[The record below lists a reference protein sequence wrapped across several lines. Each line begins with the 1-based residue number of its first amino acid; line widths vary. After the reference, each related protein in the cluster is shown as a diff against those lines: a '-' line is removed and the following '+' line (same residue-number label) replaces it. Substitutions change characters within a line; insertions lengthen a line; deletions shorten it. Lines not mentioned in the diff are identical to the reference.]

1 MTKAKVYMTDFRVPV
16 GLSLPEKLKRLC
28 RRAGMEKEI
37 DFGGKYTA
45 IKMHF
50 GELGNLASL
59 RPQVRPCAGRPC
71 KGSRRPALFDRLQY
85 PVSRQP

>member
-37 DFGGKYTA
+37 DFGG
-45 IKMHF
+45 
-50 GELGNLASL
+50 
-59 RPQVRPCAGRPC
+59 
-71 KGSRRPALFDRLQY
+71 
-85 PVSRQP
+85 

>member
-37 DFGGKYTA
+37 DFGGS
-45 IKMHF
+45 IRPLRCI
-50 GELGNLASL
+50 LGNWAIWH
-59 RPQVRPCAGRPC
+59 P
-71 KGSRRPALFDRLQY
+71 
-85 PVSRQP
+85 

>member
-37 DFGGKYTA
+37 DQEGKD
-45 IKMHF
+45 
-50 GELGNLASL
+50 
-59 RPQVRPCAGRPC
+59 RPRYHGC
-71 KGSRRPALFDRLQY
+71 
-85 PVSRQP
+85 